1 MWVGGL
7 VGRGRPRRH
16 TDGGWR
22 GRRRGRTFGMF
33 TRRLAAMRLLACCL
47 AAALAATTL
56 AACDGAAEP
65 PKEVGAART
74 YALAYTVDGTYAA
87 CTVRYRAADYE
98 TRTVDVRPAT
108 SGLDAGRIVWRYEAP
123 LRVTALD
130 GGFGASVAATC
141 ADDARKGKVTASVL
155 VDGRVADTQTTADFG
170 ATAVASVDL
179 RTGSR

>member
-1 MWVGGL
+1 
-7 VGRGRPRRH
+7 
-16 TDGGWR
+16 
-22 GRRRGRTFGMF
+22 
-33 TRRLAAMRLLACCL
+33 MRLLACCL

-65 PKEVGAART
+65 DDETGAART

-87 CTVRYRAADYE
+87 CTIRYRTADYE
-98 TRTVDVRPAT
+98 TRTAEVRPAT
-108 SGLDAGRIVWRYEAP
+108 SGPNAGRIAWRYDTP
-123 LRVTALD
+123 LRVSALD

-170 ATAVASVDL
+170 ATAVATTDL
-179 RTGSR
+179 RVGSR